1 MGKRRATG
9 VHKPATGRAK
19 PGRAT
24 PGRSTPSRHGSGP
37 QRVVPSSASQRRE
50 VVRGGEPRFSPG
62 LGLGLKFSLV
72 VAALIG
78 AVVLV
83 WGFVVSGV
91 MRGSLETT
99 IISKGVET
107 AKTLAILGR
116 EVIQRQLQDPAR
128 PIRLDFSALAQ
139 ERDVLEVVIGSPSF
153 SNQWTLR
160 ATQFT
165 VSPLVDLP
173 STPPTRVSRV
183 VIKRDRYDQ
192 RAIKIEVPVL
202 DQQLNKIGY
211 AWILLDAERVED
223 KVSGLIVRMIGAGLL
238 SLLIGVVAIYF
249 VAGQVTRPV
258 QILMGD
264 MERVSRGDY
273 SHGTKATSGDEI
285 GRLAL
290 QFNKMTKALREAQ
303 QLEKMTERMEH
314 DLNAAREIQANL
326 LPSKIPQLPGF
337 DVFPFYRSAKEVGG
351 DYYDFFPLDR
361 ERLAMVVADVS
372 GKGVQGAMVMA
383 QTRTVMRMLAPEA
396 GSASETLMRTNYLIA
411 REIKRGM
418 FVTAMFSILN
428 VKTRELVTCSAGHNP
443 MVVFRE
449 RTGQC
454 ELVNPNGIAL
464 GFDKGPVFDRTL
476 QEVVTQLE
484 NGDRAVM
491 YTDGVVEAM
500 SERHEEYGD
509 DRFYKFVQEH
519 ARMRSKDFVNALV
532 RDLDEHKGRA
542 EQHDDIT
549 ISTFRVV

>member
-1 MGKRRATG
+1 
-9 VHKPATGRAK
+9 V
-19 PGRAT
+19 
-24 PGRSTPSRHGSGP
+24 
-37 QRVVPSSASQRRE
+37 
-50 VVRGGEPRFSPG
+50 
-62 LGLGLKFSLV
+62 
-72 VAALIG
+72 I
-78 AVVLV
+78 VLV
-83 WGFVVSGV
+83 WGIVVSGV
-91 MRGSLETT
+91 MRESLEGT

-116 EVIQRQLQDPAR
+116 EVIQRQLQDPSQ

-139 ERDVLEVVIGSPSF
+139 ERDVVEVVIGSKDLA
-153 SNQWTLR
+153 NQWTLR
-160 ATQFT
+160 GKQFS
-165 VSPLVDLP
+165 VSPLADLP
-173 STPPTRVSRV
+173 SPLPTKVSSVRVN
-183 VIKRDRYDQ
+183 RDGRSQ

-202 DQQLNKIGY
+202 GGDLNPIGY
-211 AWILLDAERVED
+211 AWILLDAQRVDD
-223 KVSGLIVRMIGAGLL
+223 KVSSMILSMTGAGLL

-273 SHGTKATSGDEI
+273 THGTKATSGDEI
-285 GRLAL
+285 GRLAV
-290 QFNKMTKALREAQ
+290 QFNKMTRALREAQ
-303 QLEKMTERMEH
+303 ALEKMTERMEH

-326 LPSKIPQLPGF
+326 LPSKIPQLPGY

-372 GKGVQGAMVMA
+372 GKGAQGAMVMA

-428 VKTRELVTCSAGHNP
+428 VRTRELVTCSAGHNP

-449 RTGQC
+449 RANEC

-476 QEVVTQLE
+476 QEVTTQLE
-484 NGDRAVM
+484 MGDRVVM

-509 DRFYKFVQEH
+509 DRFYEFVKQH
-519 ARMRSKDFVNALV
+519 ARMRSKDFVNSLV

-549 ISTFRVV
+549 ISTLRVV